1 MAVSVLMPVR
11 NEERSVAGAIR
22 SVLEQTLEDLEILV
36 IDGASD
42 DDTVAVVAEIGR
54 TDPRVRVLD
63 NPHRT
68 IPHAL
73 NIGLAAARG
82 RYVARVDAHA
92 AVSVDYLERGV
103 ASLEADR
110 EVASVGGRRIGVGDG
125 PTGRSVAA
133 ALSSPFGVGNSINH
147 YGGEAQDTDHASF
160 AVSRADVLRS
170 VGGWDETLLV
180 NEDVDLDHRIG
191 LAGFRIRYDPEMEIH
206 WHVRPTVRDLGR
218 QYRRYGRGKAA
229 MVRKNGRS
237 AVRLRHLA
245 APGLVAWMGG
255 AAVVALSGHP
265 RIAAAMAA
273 PYAVGL
279 AGATAV
285 TLRKGYGQESL
296 GPLPLAGA
304 FAAMHFGWGL
314 GFLEGLLLR
323 LTPAAASGRDP
334 RTRRR
339 MARDSSSSSAPAP
352 SEPSAVAPSAA
363 TDGLPATDLQAPL
376 APRPETS
383 RHP

>member
-1 MAVSVLMPVR
+1 MPVR
-11 NEERSVAGAIR
+11 NEEGSVAGAIR
-22 SVLEQTLEDLEILV
+22 SVLEQTLQDLEILV

-42 DDTVAVVAEIGR
+42 DDTVAVVAGIAR

-73 NIGLAAARG
+73 NIGLRAARG

-92 AVSVDYLERGV
+92 SVSHDYLERGV
-103 ASLEADR
+103 AALEADPA
-110 EVASVGGRRIGVGDG
+110 VASVGGRRIGVGDG
-125 PTGRSVAA
+125 PTGRSIAA
-133 ALSSPFGVGNSINH
+133 ALSSPFGVGNSVNH
-147 YGGEAQDTDHASF
+147 YGSEAQDTDHASF

-170 VGGWDETLLV
+170 IDGWDEALLV

-191 LAGFRIRYDPEMEIH
+191 LAGFRIRYDPQMEIH
-206 WHVRPTVRDLGR
+206 WHVRRTLRDLGR

-237 AVRLRHLA
+237 AVRVRHLA

-255 AAVVALSGHP
+255 AAVVAISGHP
-265 RIAAAMAA
+265 RIAVGMVA

-279 AGATAV
+279 TGATAV
-285 TLRKGYGQESL
+285 TMRKGYGQESL
-296 GPLPLAGA
+296 RPLPLAGA
-304 FAAMHFGWGL
+304 FAAMHVGWGL
-314 GFLEGLLLR
+314 GFLEGILLR

-334 RTRRR
+334 RRRQP
-339 MARDSSSSSAPAP
+339 SSEGTEAPAAETESPEAASSATNGVPALDVQDP
-352 SEPSAVAPSAA
+352 L
-363 TDGLPATDLQAPL
+363 GLH
-376 APRPETS
+376 PETS